1 MNVARGQLEELLPL
15 AGREDHTSLTLP
27 HVLDMAEIENQE
39 QLETQKP
46 RQILPKLHS
55 FKELERPVVEPQ
67 RHQERLQLAK
77 VRKLCFHFDHNIF
90 PAWTNTIMMK

>member
-27 HVLDMAEIENQE
+27 HELDMAEIENEE

-67 RHQERLQLAK
+67 RHQERLQLAGK
-77 VRKLCFHFDHNIF
+77 NYVFTSITIF
-90 PAWTNTIMMK
+90 LLLGLTQS